1 MEPQGTMSCTNARCR
16 FRSPA
21 FLNCCSHMSHECH
34 RTSMS
39 CTLAVVLNFCSHTI
53 AAGCLRKSP
62 LADLLGRLPNKPGTR
77 IGLATRRTPYKPGSI
92 FRFKLRR
99 WLLACAARAAA
110 LVAAGGCNLRRWPP
124 CRFAW
129 LAALAASQR
138 GHPMNSERQTQTDSR
153 REAGT
158 K

>member
-1 MEPQGTMSCTNARCR
+1 MSR
-16 FRSPA
+16 
-21 FLNCCSHMSHECH
+21 
-34 RTSMS
+34 
-39 CTLAVVLNFCSHTI
+39 TLAVVLNFCSHTI

-62 LADLLGRLPNKPGTR
+62 LADRLGRLPHKPDTR
-77 IGLATRRTPYKPGSI
+77 VLQFGSATSRTPYK

-110 LVAAGGCNLRRWPP
+110 MVAAAGCNLRRWLP

-129 LAALAASQR
+129 LAAHKLTIYVA
-138 GHPMNSERQTQTDSR
+138 GNPNGMNSERQTQTDYI